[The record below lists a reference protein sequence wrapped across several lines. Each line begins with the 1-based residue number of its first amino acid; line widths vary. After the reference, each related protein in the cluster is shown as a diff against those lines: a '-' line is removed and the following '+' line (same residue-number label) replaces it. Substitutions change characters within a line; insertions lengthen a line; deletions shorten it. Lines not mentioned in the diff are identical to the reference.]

1 MMIDFN
7 SLIGLLVSILL
18 LVNIGKENR
27 HNIFLC
33 LFFFS
38 ISLLSLTRNSTFYQG
53 NQWVIYCLVPYG
65 TFFFSSTS
73 IFMYLYFKYVIYK
86 ESFSGFWKREYY
98 HFIVPLLL
106 FVNIIPHFFLPTE
119 EKWNFVRLISKDAY
133 YVLSIKTLLFPF
145 SINLMIRPFIGV
157 VYCILSFRM
166 IRENQETFQL
176 PERSLDLPSVKWF
189 YIILFASLFN
199 YTTTLWLGL
208 ASKLYSNNPFQLYN
222 IRQMMILPTASLLII
237 VASVFFFP
245 QVIYGLLY
253 KRKPQKKDMSGERLP
268 LGEESITLSKKY
280 TNFDFEPENSNTV
293 ISEKLKI
300 YFSSKPYL
308 KPGFTLSVIT
318 KETNIPYHQL
328 TNYFNNY
335 LGINFN
341 DWKNNARIEFA
352 LDLLN
357 NGRAKNLTLESIG
370 YSCGFLSRSN
380 FVNSFRKKVGMTP
393 SEYLRTLPRDKE
405 FVFALDF

>member
-7 SLIGLLVSILL
+7 SLIGILVSILL

-27 HNIFLC
+27 HNVFLC

-38 ISLLSLTRNSTFYQG
+38 ISLLSLTRNSAFYSG
-53 NQWVIYCLVPYG
+53 NVWTIYYLIPYG
-65 TFFFSSTS
+65 TFFFSSTPV
-73 IFMYLYFKYVIYK
+73 FMYLYFKYVIQK
-86 ESFSGFWKREYY
+86 ESMKGFVKREYI
-98 HFIVPLLL
+98 HFIVPAIL
-106 FVNIIPHFFLPTE
+106 FLNIFPHIFISHE
-119 EKWNFVRLISKDAY
+119 ERLRVANLILKDPY
-133 YVLSIKTLLFPF
+133 EVLSIRTLFFPF
-145 SINLMIRPFIGV
+145 SFNLLVRPTLGLI
-157 VYCILSFRM
+157 YSIISFNLIQRNKMLFNSPERM
-166 IRENQETFQL
+166 I
-176 PERSLDLPSVKWF
+176 DLPSINWF
-189 YIILFASLFN
+189 YIVLGASSIN
-199 YTTTLWLGL
+199 YLTTFWFGL
-208 ASKLYSNNPFQLYN
+208 ASKLYASNPFLLYN
-222 IRQMMILPTASLLII
+222 INQLMIIPTASLLLI
-237 VASVFFFP
+237 VASIFFFP
-245 QVIYGLLY
+245 KVIYGLLY
-253 KRKPQKKDMSGERLP
+253 KRKPGKKDLSELRMPIGED
-268 LGEESITLSKKY
+268 SIVLSNKY
-280 TNFDFEPENSNTV
+280 TNFDFEPVNSNTV
-293 ISEKLKI
+293 IAEKLKI

-308 KPGFTLSVIT
+308 KPSFTLSVIT

-357 NGRAKNLTLESIG
+357 SGRAKNLTLESIG

-393 SEYLRTLPRDKE
+393 SEYLKSMPRDKE